1 MREEL
6 QQKWDQLLRS
16 LTEFGRVAVAF
27 SGGVDSTLLLFA
39 AREALGPDRV
49 LAVTAR
55 SHTLPGRELA
65 RAQAT
70 ARELGVPYLEL
81 EIDELADPVF
91 RSNPPDRCY
100 HCKKGRLREMGREAG
115 ARGFA
120 TIVEGTNRDDLSDY
134 RPGLKATEE
143 AGARSPLLEAGLG
156 KAEIREL
163 SRDFGLV
170 GWDRPAAA
178 CLASRIPYGEEITS
192 ERLHMVEE
200 AEDYLADLG
209 FAPVRVRHHGELAR
223 IEVAPGDRA
232 RLLTL
237 SDEVGQRLAALGFK
251 FVALDLA
258 GYRTG
263 SLNRSLTHSA

>member
-1 MREEL
+1 
-6 QQKWDQLLRS
+6 
-16 LTEFGRVAVAF
+16 
-27 SGGVDSTLLLFA
+27 
-39 AREALGPDRV
+39 
-49 LAVTAR
+49 
-55 SHTLPGRELA
+55 
-65 RAQAT
+65 
-70 ARELGVPYLEL
+70 
-81 EIDELADPVF
+81 
-91 RSNPPDRCY
+91 
-100 HCKKGRLREMGREAG
+100 
-115 ARGFA
+115 
-120 TIVEGTNRDDLSDY
+120 
-134 RPGLKATEE
+134 
-143 AGARSPLLEAGLG
+143 LLEAGLG